1 MSACG
6 AWSSGAC
13 VWPHKLKHAARD
25 SLAEIF
31 AMIRQD
37 QIRLPWQLCTAR
49 RVHAQATACRREHL
63 IASLRESGLSVRAAR
78 LIYGWRLCSF
88 SGLAVVQPIRCPR
101 GAVPS
106 LLRGGLEHMQAGR
119 FISTHF
125 CPREGGVHGPV
136 CVCMR
141 MQELRVRSASAAH
154 AGGSAPIHVH
164 AALLWQTECWS
175 TSSHHR
181 TTTFKS
187 ERCHKQSRPCCSCLT
202 SVHVNPH

>member
-1 MSACG
+1 MYGVFDRGWPAACAHTG
-6 AWSSGAC
+6 FDLPRC
-13 VWPHKLKHAARD
+13 
-25 SLAEIF
+25 
-31 AMIRQD
+31 
-37 QIRLPWQLCTAR
+37 RLPRMRAR
-49 RVHAQATACRREHL
+49 QRRGCGQVIVMLSGGVCEL
-63 IASLRESGLSVRAAR
+63 GAFELRS
-78 LIYGWRLCSF
+78 LCSV
-88 SGLAVVQPIRCPR
+88 SGLAVVRPIRCPR

-141 MQELRVRSASAAH
+141 MRELRVRSASAAH

-202 SVHVNPH
+202 SVHVNPP